1 MNLWDLLAGHAD
13 THGSSP
19 ALVEGDEIVTYADL
33 AVHAETLAC
42 YLRAEGRSQPGD
54 RAAIWMTNSGEWITA
69 LLGSLTAGLVVF
81 GIDPRATD
89 AEVAHLFGQL
99 EPSIV
104 FTEAALVSRAHQAQ
118 ASIGLDAHVV
128 VKGDS
133 DGRASFADVL
143 ADVRTRTFADPHE
156 SDNAFI
162 INTSGTTTGRA
173 KPLLH
178 DQWNVVH
185 GLGQAWSDALHIERD
200 DRSFFVTP
208 LTHGCAM
215 VATMSALWAGA
226 SVSCQPTFR
235 RRDFWNDVLRNRPT
249 YLFALY
255 PIVAMLMT
263 LLPSP
268 AEQDST
274 IGLGY
279 IVGAADEGPRIQD
292 RFGFPVVDSY
302 GASEMLTGTVTPVA
316 GRGGDGSWVIGPTKK
331 GSAGKAL
338 SICLLVIVDDDGRQC
353 APGQVGEILSKFG
366 NHQSFLG
373 YFNQPEATSEVV
385 RDGWIHTGDLGY
397 LDDDGYLFYVDR
409 LKDMV
414 RRGGENISPS
424 EVEKVLLGS
433 SDIVEAAV
441 VGQKD
446 SVLGE
451 RLIAAIQF
459 ADRPMTL
466 FEVQQLCQG
475 QLASY
480 KHPEGLIALDAMPRT
495 GTGKIQ
501 KQKLR
506 EGMESGEYQV
516 TYA

>member
-1 MNLWDLLAGHAD
+1 
-13 THGSSP
+13 
-19 ALVEGDEIVTYADL
+19 
-33 AVHAETLAC
+33 
-42 YLRAEGRSQPGD
+42 
-54 RAAIWMTNSGEWITA
+54 
-69 LLGSLTAGLVVF
+69 
-81 GIDPRATD
+81 
-89 AEVAHLFGQL
+89 
-99 EPSIV
+99 
-104 FTEAALVSRAHQAQ
+104 
-118 ASIGLDAHVV
+118 
-128 VKGDS
+128 
-133 DGRASFADVL
+133 
-143 ADVRTRTFADPHE
+143 
-156 SDNAFI
+156 
-162 INTSGTTTGRA
+162 
-173 KPLLH
+173 
-178 DQWNVVH
+178 
-185 GLGQAWSDALHIERD
+185 
-200 DRSFFVTP
+200 
-208 LTHGCAM
+208 
-215 VATMSALWAGA
+215 
-226 SVSCQPTFR
+226 
-235 RRDFWNDVLRNRPT
+235 
-249 YLFALY
+249 
-255 PIVAMLMT
+255 
-263 LLPSP
+263 
-268 AEQDST
+268 
-274 IGLGY
+274 
-279 IVGAADEGPRIQD
+279 
-292 RFGFPVVDSY
+292 
-302 GASEMLTGTVTPVA
+302 
-316 GRGGDGSWVIGPTKK
+316 
-331 GSAGKAL
+331 
-338 SICLLVIVDDDGRQC
+338 
-353 APGQVGEILSKFG
+353 VGEILSKFG